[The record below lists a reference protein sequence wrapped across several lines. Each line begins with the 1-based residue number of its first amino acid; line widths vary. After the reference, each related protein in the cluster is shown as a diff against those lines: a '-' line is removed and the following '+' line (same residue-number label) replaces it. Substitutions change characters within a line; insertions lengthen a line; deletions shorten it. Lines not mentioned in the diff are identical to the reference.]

1 MTFDAAPLPTWV
13 PSALAILIFV
23 GLAPMV
29 SMRRPVLRAG
39 VAALAIVFALR
50 YAIWRTMDTVVPV
63 PFDGSLQNAWV
74 WLFWAAEMLL
84 LFEGAVYL
92 LMVARHRDRHAEA
105 DDNQRW
111 YRQQSAATLPSVD
124 VLVPTYNEGWDVLQK
139 TLVGALAL
147 DYPNITVYVLDDGA
161 RDWLVD
167 ECRALNVQYLRR
179 PDRAHA
185 KAGNINHALKH
196 TSGDLVLVFDAD
208 FVAQRDFLQR
218 TVGFFRDERV
228 GLVQVP
234 HHFFNTD
241 PVQANLG
248 VFQKHADD
256 QEFFFTDIMA
266 CRDGWG
272 VAFSCGSNSL
282 ARRSAL
288 EAVGG
293 IPTDSIT
300 EDILTSIVL
309 LQRGWQ
315 TVYLNERLARGLAPE
330 GLAAMYTQRARWA
343 RGGIQLLFL
352 KNGPLFAPG
361 LTFMQRLFFL
371 PISWVAT
378 NLCLPL
384 MILGPLLFL
393 WLGLVA
399 VPSAIGADLL
409 QFQVPMLI
417 AMWGGTRRLA
427 TVHRN
432 TIIALASTVFAS
444 FRLTPA
450 VVHSLFRPF
459 AVGFKVTPKGKLAQ
473 GMQVDGRAVLI
484 SLGVIGGMVSGMV
497 VNQLPS
503 FERVPPDAFL
513 TPSLFWGTMTVVVMF
528 ACLLMSFEFDRR
540 RGEERFE
547 VREMH
552 EASVDEVRHR
562 VDVIDVSTTGVAM
575 AWGIARPAVGTPIT
589 LHLSDVGALPA
600 VVTRHIGEV
609 GLGAQFE
616 ELDAV
621 TQRVLIA
628 KIFTHAYENHGKVV
642 SGTADRL
649 GVWRR
654 LAGAPRKRE
663 VPGWAR
669 LPRTD
674 TAPVERSAEHAAEHA
689 AGGVYS
695 TGVRPDL
702 RIGPAE
708 AYPRLV
714 SARGLRKV
722 A

>member
-1 MTFDAAPLPTWV
+1 MMEPGIIPAWMPTALAVLVFICLAPLMSMRTPWV
-13 PSALAILIFV
+13 RASVAGLAIL
-23 GLAPMV
+23 LAV
-29 SMRRPVLRAG
+29 
-39 VAALAIVFALR
+39 R
-50 YAIWRTMDTVVPV
+50 YAIWRTVDTVWPV
-63 PFDGSLQNAWV
+63 PLDGTLQSTWV
-74 WLFWAAEMLL
+74 WLFWFAEMMLL
-84 LFEGAVYL
+84 VEGLVYL
-92 LMVARHRDRHAEA
+92 LMLSRRRDRHAEA

-111 YRQQSAATLPSVD
+111 YHEQSPETLPSVD
-124 VLVPTYNEGWDVLQK
+124 IFIATYNEEWDVLEK
-139 TLVGALAL
+139 TVVGALAL
-147 DYPNITVYVLDDGA
+147 DYPNIIVHVLDDGA
-161 RDWLVD
+161 RDWLRTSCEELGV
-167 ECRALNVQYLRR
+167 NYIRR

-185 KAGNINHALKH
+185 KAGNINHALSITH
-196 TSGDLVLVFDAD
+196 SDLVLVFDAD

-218 TVGFFRDERV
+218 TVGFFREERT

-288 EAVGG
+288 QAIGG

-309 LQRGWQ
+309 LQRGWK

-352 KNGPLFAPG
+352 KNGPLTAPG
-361 LTFMQRLFFL
+361 LNFIQRLFFL
-371 PISWVAT
+371 PLSWVAT

-384 MILGPLLFL
+384 MILAPLLFL
-393 WLGLVA
+393 WLGLIG
-399 VPSAIGADLL
+399 VPSATGDDLL
-409 QFQVPMLI
+409 FHQVPMLLG
-417 AMWGGTRRLA
+417 MWGANRALA

-432 TIIALASTVFAS
+432 TIISLASSVFAS

-473 GMQVDGRAVLI
+473 GMQVDARAVGI
-484 SLGVIGGMVSGMV
+484 SLSVMFGMVTGMV

-513 TPSLFWGTMTVVVMF
+513 TPSIFWGCCTVLVMF
-528 ACLLMSFEFDRR
+528 ACLLMAFEFDRR
-540 RGEERFE
+540 RGEERFLIHE
-547 VREMH
+547 TH
-552 EASVDEVRHR
+552 EASCEGVRR
-562 VDVIDVSTTGVAM
+562 RIGLEDVSITGAAI
-575 AWGIARPAVGTPIT
+575 AWGIERPAVGTTIT
-589 LHLSDVGALPA
+589 VHVSDVGDIPA
-600 VVTRHIGEV
+600 VVTRWIGDV
-609 GLGAQFE
+609 GIGARFE
-616 ELDAV
+616 QEDPIVA
-621 TQRVLIA
+621 RVLMA

-649 GVWRR
+649 GIWRR
-654 LAGAPRKRE
+654 LAGAPRRMQA
-663 VPGWAR
+663 PGWSV
-669 LPRTD
+669 LPSREPAD
-674 TAPVERSAEHAAEHA
+674 APAPIV
-689 AGGVYS
+689 GL
-695 TGVRPDL
+695 RPDL
-702 RIGPAE
+702 TMRPAA
-708 AYPRLV
+708 AYPRLMPAPESES
-714 SARGLRKV
+714 SARPLRV

>member
-1 MTFDAAPLPTWV
+1 MPDSAPLPTWI
-13 PSALAILIFV
+13 PTALAVLVFLC
-23 GLAPMV
+23 LAPLA
-29 SMRRPVLRAG
+29 SMKNAVLRAS
-39 VAALAIVFALR
+39 VAGIAILFAVR
-50 YAIWRTMDTVVPV
+50 YGIWRTVATVWPV
-63 PFDGSLQNAWV
+63 PLDGTLQNTWV
-74 WLFWAAEMLL
+74 WVFWAAEMMLL
-84 LFEGAVYL
+84 LEGLVYL
-92 LMVARHRDRHAEA
+92 LMVARRRDRHAEA

-111 YRQQSAATLPSVD
+111 YATQTPEQLPSVD
-124 VLVPTYNEGWDVLQK
+124 VLIPTYNEGWDVLQK
-139 TLVGALAL
+139 TVVGALAL
-147 DYPNITVYVLDDGA
+147 DYPNITVHVLDDGA
-161 RDWLVD
+161 RDWLAD
-167 ECRALNVQYLRR
+167 ECAAVGVNYIRR

-185 KAGNINHALKH
+185 KAGNINHALGITH
-196 TSGDLVLVFDAD
+196 SDLVLVFDAD

-218 TVGFFRDERV
+218 TVGFFRDEKV

-282 ARRSAL
+282 ARRPAL
-288 EAVGG
+288 ELIGG

-309 LQRGWQ
+309 LQRGWK
-315 TVYLNERLARGLAPE
+315 TVFLNERLARGLAPE

-352 KNGPLFAPG
+352 PNGPLFAPG

-371 PISWVAT
+371 PLSWIAT

-393 WLGLVA
+393 WLGLIA
-399 VPSAIGADLL
+399 VPSAIGSDLF

-417 AMWGGTRRLA
+417 AMWGATRTLA

-432 TIIALASTVFAS
+432 TIISLSSSVFAT
-444 FRLTPA
+444 FRLAPA
-450 VVHSLFRPF
+450 VLHSLFRPF

-473 GMQVDGRAVLI
+473 GMQVDVRAVVI
-484 SLGVIGGMVSGMV
+484 SLTVIIGMVSGMV
-497 VNQLPS
+497 LNHLPS

-513 TPSLFWGTMTVVVMF
+513 TPSLFWGSMTVLVMF

-547 VREMH
+547 IREMH
-552 EASVDEVRHR
+552 EASHETERGVVHHR
-562 VDVIDVSTTGVAM
+562 VEVIDVSTTGAAM
-575 AWGIARPAVGTPIT
+575 AWGIERPEVGSHIV
-589 LHLSDVGALPA
+589 LHMSDVGALPA
-600 VVTRHIGEV
+600 VVSRHIGAV
-609 GLGAQFE
+609 GLGVQFE
-616 ELDAV
+616 GLDDV
-621 TQRVLIA
+621 TTRILVA
-628 KIFTHAYENHGKVV
+628 KIFTHAYENLGKVV

-663 VPGWAR
+663 VPGWAQ
-669 LPRTD
+669 LPAKPELVRTI
-674 TAPVERSAEHAAEHA
+674 
-689 AGGVYS
+689 
-695 TGVRPDL
+695 GVRPDL
-702 RIGPAE
+702 RVSPAV

-714 SARGLRKV
+714 ARPAPQVPKLKV

>member
-1 MTFDAAPLPTWV
+1 MSSAPWPHWIPT
-13 PSALAILIFV
+13 ALAVLVFIC
-23 GLAPMV
+23 LAPIL
-29 SMRRPVLRAG
+29 SMRRPVLRAT
-39 VAALAIVFALR
+39 VAGLAILFAVR
-50 YAIWRTMDTVVPV
+50 YGLWRTTETVLPV
-63 PFDGSLQNAWV
+63 PLDGTLQNTWV
-74 WLFWAAEMLL
+74 WVFWAAEMMLL
-84 LFEGAVYL
+84 AEGVVYL
-92 LMVARHRDRHAEA
+92 LMVAKRRDRHAEA

-111 YRQQSAATLPSVD
+111 YATQTTAQLPSVD
-124 VLVPTYNEGWDVLQK
+124 VLIPTYNEGWDVLQK
-139 TLVGALAL
+139 TVVGALAL
-147 DYPNITVYVLDDGA
+147 DYPNINVHVLDDGA
-161 RDWLVD
+161 RDWLSD
-167 ECRALNVQYLRR
+167 ECAAMGVHYIRR

-185 KAGNINHALKH
+185 KAGNINHALGITH
-196 TSGDLVLVFDAD
+196 SDLVLVFDAD

-218 TVGFFRDERV
+218 TVGFFRDEKV

-282 ARRSAL
+282 VRRTAL
-288 EAVGG
+288 ERIGG

-315 TVYLNERLARGLAPE
+315 TVFLNERLARGLAPE

-352 KNGPLFAPG
+352 PNGPLFAPG
-361 LTFMQRLFFL
+361 LTFTQRLMFL
-371 PISWVAT
+371 PLSWIAT

-393 WLGLVA
+393 WFGLVA
-399 VPSAIGADLL
+399 VPSAIGSDLF
-409 QFQVPMLI
+409 QFQVPMLV
-417 AMWGGTRRLA
+417 AMWGATRTLA

-432 TIIALASTVFAS
+432 TVIALASSVFAT
-444 FRLTPA
+444 FRLAP
-450 VVHSLFRPF
+450 VVLHSLVRPF

-473 GMQVDGRAVLI
+473 GMLVDVRAVVL
-484 SLGVIGGMVSGMV
+484 SLTIILGMVSGMV
-497 VNQLPS
+497 LNHLPT

-513 TPSLFWGTMTVVVMF
+513 TPSLFWGSMTVIVLF

-547 VREMH
+547 IREMH
-552 EASVDEVRHR
+552 EASHDGGRYR
-562 VDVIDVSTTGVAM
+562 VEVIDVSTTGAAM
-575 AWGIARPAVGTPIT
+575 AWGIERPIVGSHVV
-589 LHLSDVGALPA
+589 LHLSDVGELPA
-600 VVTRHIGEV
+600 VVSRHIGAV
-609 GLGAQFE
+609 GVGVQFE
-616 ELDAV
+616 ALDDV
-621 TQRVLIA
+621 TTRILVA

-654 LAGAPRKRE
+654 LAGAPRTRE
-663 VPGWAR
+663 VPGWAQ
-669 LPRTD
+669 LPATAESVRTM
-674 TAPVERSAEHAAEHA
+674 
-689 AGGVYS
+689 GL
-695 TGVRPDL
+695 RPDL
-702 RIGPAE
+702 RVSPAR

-714 SARGLRKV
+714 ARPAPQAPQRPTRKV